1 MDYLDIIEFY
11 KKEKNTSRLIP
22 IDRNFYTEAEN
33 LIKNTGND
41 TEKANINN
49 TLNFLKEKRVQ
60 KILIYLAYDKQIGNE
75 VTPEESDLYL
85 KIKSLLKKNK
95 ITASTKIKINIDVPE
110 IITTSGTKLGPYN
123 KNEII
128 ELNSNED
135 MIFII
140 ENKIGEKLS

>member
-11 KKEKNTSRLIP
+11 KKEKNTSRLMP